1 MTPVRGIE
9 GSIRL
14 AGGQHEGSGEPVM
27 VKDLPLRADKGQVEP
42 NIRSWLQIWSKQ
54 KFQKFQSFKMCL
66 KG

>member
-14 AGGQHEGSGEPVM
+14 AGGQDKGSGEPVV

-42 NIRSWLQIWSKQ
+42 NIRSWLQIWRNR
-54 KFQKFQSFKMCL
+54 SFKSFKVSKCV
-66 KG
+66 